1 MLDGLLGPEDLQMM
15 WYFIRREYPQ
25 HTLTAILD
33 ATQPYSDLTL
43 DKLIQEE
50 IRLKYKDTIPKPPLT
65 PYMMFMKTKQP
76 KLKRKYPDLPMTE
89 VATKIGK
96 KWSTMAEEKKEKYKQ
111 QYVALKAAYDTQL
124 KTFYEEHPDAK
135 PPPKQPASRSK
146 KLAKNTAHAVG
157 DTEEEKRIRALKA
170 ELPKLPLSAY
180 LHFCKKKREKLH
192 RKYPDLPPNA
202 VTVKLGKRWQTMDE
216 EARSK
221 YVKLHQA
228 SVLQYKENMA
238 IFNREHPEAQEL
250 LAKARKTRRKQKV
263 PAKQPSR
270 VAKELVTSPP
280 LTVTSPPHTLSTSQP
295 TPPEGQG
302 FGGEEEETA
311 PEVLPSTL
319 SQQNGGTV
327 EGESSDND
335 SSDSESDSSES
346 STED

>member
-1 MLDGLLGPEDLQMM
+1 MTHIASLVVHRCAQQAESRGLDPRGHLSEINWSQMLDGLLGPEDLQMM

-216 EARSK
+216 EARGTSRGAGTARQSK
-221 YVKLHQA
+221 KDEKEAKSTGQTTESCSERTCHLPTSHRHITTPHPLHITTYTSRGA
-228 SVLQYKENMA
+228 G
-238 IFNREHPEAQEL
+238 I
-250 LAKARKTRRKQKV
+250 RRGGRRNS
-263 PAKQPSR
+263 SR
-270 VAKELVTSPP
+270 GAAEY
-280 LTVTSPPHTLSTSQP
+280 SQP
-295 TPPEGQG
+295 AEWWDG
-302 FGGEEEETA
+302 
-311 PEVLPSTL
+311 
-319 SQQNGGTV
+319 
-327 EGESSDND
+327 
-335 SSDSESDSSES
+335 
-346 STED
+346 